1 MTTAARFT
9 SSFSEVSGCSS
20 LEKVATAET
29 ARVSA
34 RA

>member
-1 MTTAARFT
+1 MTTAARLT

-20 LEKVATAET
+20 LENVATAET
-29 ARVSA
+29 ARVRA